1 MRDLPLVIRWI
12 MYGLFARTTEE
23 GAKTLVWASLEDKVV
38 PGTYSSSCGFI
49 DPSKFVLSAEGNEIQ
64 KKLWKEVG
72 EVVVQV
78 APETA
83 SIWKS

>member
-1 MRDLPLVIRWI
+1 MRDLPRALRWI
-12 MYGLFARTTEE
+12 LYNLFARTTEE
-23 GAKTLVWASLEDKVV
+23 GSKNLVWASLEDKVV
-38 PGTYSSSCGFI
+38 PGSYSSSCGFI
-49 DPSKFVLSAEGNEIQ
+49 NPSKFVLSAEGNEIQ